1 MDNVEKIIKLSELGY
16 TREEI
21 NTLLSGGAIDVVNN
35 VAGNK
40 ESEGATP
47 SEDKKPSEGKTP
59 ETTDKKE
66 TPAAPPIDFSKVEAL
81 KSSIDALK
89 ATIQES
95 NRNGTTVDAG
105 VTEKTESV
113 TEILN
118 KMFK

>member
-16 TREEI
+16 SREEI
-21 NTLLSGGAIDVVNN
+21 NTLLSGGAIDVNN
-35 VAGNK
+35 GTVNK
-40 ESEGATP
+40 ESDGAKP
-47 SEDKKPSEGKTP
+47 SEGEKPSEGKAPETP
-59 ETTDKKE
+59 EKKE
-66 TPAAPPIDFSKVEAL
+66 TPTTPSIDFSKVEEL
-81 KSSIDALK
+81 KTSIDALK

-113 TEILN
+113 SEILN